1 MRPEEEI
8 NNAFLAAYADELAA
22 PGTASGTGGTAS
34 GTATTGGSGTTPS
47 GTTPSGTA
55 SPAAARRAP
64 YIRLRRELYQQARTL
79 QAYNVLFAIMLLI
92 MLILLFRKR

>member
-22 PGTASGTGGTAS
+22 PGTASTTGGTAS

-55 SPAAARRAP
+55 SPAARRAP

-79 QAYNVLFAIMLLI
+79 QAHNVLFAIMLLI

>member
-22 PGTASGTGGTAS
+22 P

-79 QAYNVLFAIMLLI
+79 QAHNVLFAIMLLI